1 MYREAG
7 FVLFCITYVKSQDR
21 DFRGGRMICLKKP
34 ESFILYIYKQIIFNI
49 ICNITCTNNVLNGEY
64 KYNQKQPIKFNSQA
78 LVIFSSILLP
88 RFYSFGGRYGDI
100 DWGW

>member
-34 ESFILYIYKQIIFNI
+34 ESFILYLFKQHIFNNILI
-49 ICNITCTNNVLNGEY
+49 IMLCNNINMIY
-64 KYNQKQPIKFNSQA
+64 I
-78 LVIFSSILLP
+78 
-88 RFYSFGGRYGDI
+88 
-100 DWGW
+100 